1 MRIRDVLRPH
11 GVLSFVCVFLFA
23 AVLMFSAAP
32 MTAHASPFPSSRA
45 EVAQSRCQDVFF
57 PHIGLSSTDS
67 LPDNTIYGRQCVPTH
82 AFGRGRQTLVI
93 LVHGA
98 TYDHTYFDWPDPH
111 TLDPA
116 WPSHPDWPQI
126 YSTVGAL
133 NQEGY
138 ATLAIDRIGIGRSS
152 HPASSALT
160 LDANAF
166 VLHQLIQRVRAGSM
180 GSLLGTATHVVVV
193 GHSLGSM
200 TATKEAARYHDV
212 DGVVLTGL
220 LHIASPAANTL
231 LQFIPAQ
238 TDPSHRFA
246 HLDAGY
252 LTTAPD
258 TRAASFYGGAY
269 DPAVV
274 AFDEQIKQTTTTGE
288 LADAQQLFASAESF
302 TISKQITV
310 PVLSIIGRDDL
321 LFCGPQ
327 GSNCASQTT
336 VMQQEASYY
345 APQARLQVVL
355 VPRTGH
361 DLALHRTAPFTN
373 SRLVDWLDQQDRS

>member
-1 MRIRDVLRPH
+1 MRIRDAVHIRGVVL
-11 GVLSFVCVFLFA
+11 LLAFFFA
-23 AVLMFSAAP
+23 AMPLLAAVP
-32 MTAHASPFPSSRA
+32 VTAYASPFPSSRA
-45 EVAQSRCQDVFF
+45 EIGQSRCQDVFF
-57 PHIGLSSTDS
+57 THIGLSSTDP
-67 LPDNTIYGRQCVPTH
+67 LPDNTIYGRLCSPTQSQT
-82 AFGRGRQTLVI
+82 QTLVI

-98 TYDHTYFDWPDPH
+98 TYDHNYFDWPDPR

-133 NQEGY
+133 NQAGY

-160 LDANAF
+160 IDANAF
-166 VLHQLIQRVRAGSM
+166 VLHQLIQQVRAGAM
-180 GSLLGTATHVVVV
+180 GFPPGTATHIVVV

-200 TATKEAARYHDV
+200 TATKEAAQYHDV
-212 DGVVLTGL
+212 DGVVLTGV
-220 LHIASPAANTL
+220 LHLANPAANAL

-238 TDPSHRFA
+238 SDPSHRFDQ
-246 HLDAGY
+246 LDAGY
-252 LTTAPD
+252 LTTAPN
-258 TRAASFYGGAY
+258 TRAASFYGGVY

-288 LADAQQLFASAESF
+288 LAEAQQLFASAESF
-302 TISKQITV
+302 AITKQISV
-310 PVLSIIGRDDL
+310 PVLSIIGQDDR

-336 VMQQEASYY
+336 VMQQEAPYY
-345 APQARLQVVL
+345 APQAQFQIVL
-355 VPRTGH
+355 VPNTGH
-361 DLALHRTAPFTN
+361 DLALHVTAPFTN
-373 SRLVDWLDQQDRS
+373 SCIVTWLNHQVSN